1 MKAMA
6 DQMNQSLP
14 ETVSRVVSDFGDLI
28 QKEIQ
33 LAKAE
38 VTDKLSLGVRAGIWM
53 SAAAF
58 IAAIAVL
65 LLIQAC
71 VLGLS
76 AATGLALHWSSVIV
90 AAVLGLA
97 AAALFAKAK
106 ADSSELSPDR
116 TIVQVKKDIA
126 TAKEQFS

>member
-1 MKAMA
+1 MA
-6 DQMNQSLP
+6 EPMNQSLP
-14 ETVSRVVSDFGDLI
+14 EALSRVVSDLGDLM
-28 QKEIQ
+28 QKELR

-38 VTDKLSLGVRAGIWM
+38 VTHNLLLGIRAGIWM
-53 SAAAF
+53 SAAAL
-58 IAAIAVL
+58 IAIVAFL

-97 AAALFAKAK
+97 AIATYAKAK
-106 ADSSELSPDR
+106 AGGVELTPGR
-116 TIVQVKKDIA
+116 TIHQVNKDIA
-126 TAKEQFS
+126 VAKEQFS